1 MDIEKVILERHK
13 FGNYTINFENKSY
26 IVPGSKKGKTIGKKE
41 VPYSVYE
48 YLVMF
53 TDCFKDGELVI
64 KPAKEEEKGLLE
76 DFYGKDEYESN
87 ALTKEEVSKLLS
99 GNLKK
104 MEAELNKITSET
116 TKRFVLDV
124 AREIKIENAT
134 KQKFLKDW
142 LGLELSI
149 EDIFK
154 SE

>member
-1 MDIEKVILERHK
+1 
-13 FGNYTINFENKSY
+13 
-26 IVPGSKKGKTIGKKE
+26 
-41 VPYSVYE
+41 
-48 YLVMF
+48 
-53 TDCFKDGELVI
+53 
-64 KPAKEEEKGLLE
+64 
-76 DFYGKDEYESN
+76 
-87 ALTKEEVSKLLS
+87 
-99 GNLKK
+99 

-124 AREIKIENAT
+124 AREIKVENAT

>member
-1 MDIEKVILERHK
+1 MEKVVLERHK
-13 FGNYTINFENKSY
+13 VGNYIINFENKSY
-26 IVPGSKKGKTIGKKE
+26 IIPGSKGQIVGKKE

-48 YLVMF
+48 YLTMF

-64 KPAKEEEKGLLE
+64 QAKTNEEKELLN
-76 DFYGKDEYESN
+76 DFYGKEEYEAN
-87 ALTKEEVSKLLS
+87 ALTKEEVTSLLK

-104 MEAELNKITSET
+104 MEAELSKVTSDT

-124 AREIKIENAT
+124 AKEIKIENAT
-134 KQKFLKDW
+134 KQKFLKEW

-154 SE
+154 TE